1 MIMMGDFVIIALD
14 SPLVDM
20 HFLPLFSF
28 NALL

>member
-14 SPLVDM
+14 SPPVDL

-28 NALL
+28 DALL